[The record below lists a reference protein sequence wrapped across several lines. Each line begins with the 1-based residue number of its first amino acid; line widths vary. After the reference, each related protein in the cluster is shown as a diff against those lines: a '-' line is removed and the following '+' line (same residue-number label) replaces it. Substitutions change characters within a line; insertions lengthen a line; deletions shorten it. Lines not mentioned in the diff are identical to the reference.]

1 MVNNMVKFSRNDE
14 TFEVEMGEDL
24 WKIILRPRKT
34 PYTQSFVKKF
44 MEHLNE
50 AVQKVVI
57 LPPDVDVIVVHSDGS
72 MEKY

>member
-1 MVNNMVKFSRNDE
+1 MVKFSRNDE

-24 WKIILRPRKT
+24 WKIILRPKR